1 MSGNPT
7 WVSELEDRVET
18 DVAGRE
24 CCTRNA
30 GNEASTKSGNEK
42 VKCPKKRRKGP
53 KTRRVYRSIR
63 RAARLNTRVGE
74 LIVGD
79 RMLRAEALSSAEKDA
94 QAAPKYL

>member
-1 MSGNPT
+1 MVALTGLHPRCRRLGSARLGDLRQRWGSVAETGGSVVRTAGMSGNPT
-7 WVSELEDRVET
+7 WASELEDRVET

-53 KTRRVYRSIR
+53 
-63 RAARLNTRVGE
+63 
-74 LIVGD
+74 
-79 RMLRAEALSSAEKDA
+79 
-94 QAAPKYL
+94 